1 MAESTQA
8 AEKRIVQYL
17 LGELPEERQAEVED
31 RAFADPAYLA
41 EIQAA
46 EADLIDSYVRGELT
60 APERRDFERL
70 FLASP
75 VRRSKVAFART
86 LARLSDEHANTS
98 APLAGRTSGFTALVD
113 LLRGWNPAVQF
124 AAGLAALICIAGV
137 AWLTVQDRAMR
148 SEVASLQER
157 TGALAQ
163 QAGSLRRQLD
173 EERSRAQ
180 RPSLPAAIATLV
192 LLPGVSRGESRP
204 VPFSLDASAQLA
216 RIEIQLE
223 ARDEFPRYRAELR
236 AASGE
241 DMLSASNLARGR
253 NAGGATVTLEVAASA
268 LAPGRYE
275 LALKG
280 LAPREPARDIGFFYF
295 VVQRP

>member
-1 MAESTQA
+1 MAESIQA
-8 AEKRIVQYL
+8 VEKRLVQYL
-17 LGELPEERQAEVED
+17 LGELPEDGQAEVED
-31 RAFADPAYLA
+31 RAFADPYYQA

-46 EADLIDSYVRGELT
+46 EFDLIDSYVRGELT
-60 APERRDFERL
+60 AAERRDFERM
-70 FLASP
+70 FFASP

-86 LARLSDEHANTS
+86 LARLSDGHMKTS
-98 APLAGRTSGFTALVD
+98 APLADSASGFRALLD

-163 QAGSLRRQLD
+163 QADSLRRQLD
-173 EERSRAQ
+173 EERNRAAK
-180 RPSLPAAIATLV
+180 PSLPAVIATLV

-204 VPFSLDASAQLA
+204 VPFSFDAGAQLV

-236 AASGE
+236 TAAGE
-241 DMLSASNLARGR
+241 EVLSANNLTPKPS
-253 NAGGATVTLEVAASA
+253 AGGSRVTLEVAASA

-295 VVQRP
+295 FVQRP